1 VIASYKLIGTHTT
14 HHYHYHTITLKN
26 AFRSKFL
33 KGDTFHILVEFLLP
47 SAVAIAQAATISS
60 ADCSLVVI
68 HHTIFLNMS
77 SGERPVRI
85 QTLPGQK
92 IALRNFFT
100 KENAQDWICKLR
112 NMYFRT
118 LIAEREFDNLGTSH
132 ISYQWRKFS
141 AEYIVRKQVGAKYW
155 RASLTIATDD
165 AVFAL
170 IFDIISDWLEMLEVS
185 PYPEFNIPTELHGFM
200 KRCRMVS
207 EAISAG
213 AATIDEK
220 TLTENDRTIV
230 SQLIQLVVSVFVRY
244 GAMWEKF
251 QHMESGACDHGG
263 GGELTAG
270 KPHLVIADLEL
281 KLLEKRHA
289 WVADPAVDS
298 PQAAFMENTAIGEML
313 RKLTD
318 AELFTASRPV
328 DAPFIKI
335 AIYARPGNRIELQKT
350 LFTAFEEAMYKVYE
364 RRLILVELM
373 QVPVTVVL
381 NEEEAAI
388 ARSYNDDHE
397 ESLEFSETEL
407 CDMRGA
413 SNRVDASD
421 RAGKRSSDMCISSSC
436 PLLLLM

>member
-1 VIASYKLIGTHTT
+1 
-14 HHYHYHTITLKN
+14 
-26 AFRSKFL
+26 
-33 KGDTFHILVEFLLP
+33 
-47 SAVAIAQAATISS
+47 
-60 ADCSLVVI
+60 
-68 HHTIFLNMS
+68 
-77 SGERPVRI
+77 
-85 QTLPGQK
+85 
-92 IALRNFFT
+92 
-100 KENAQDWICKLR
+100 
-112 NMYFRT
+112 
-118 LIAEREFDNLGTSH
+118 
-132 ISYQWRKFS
+132 
-141 AEYIVRKQVGAKYW
+141 
-155 RASLTIATDD
+155 
-165 AVFAL
+165 
-170 IFDIISDWLEMLEVS
+170 
-185 PYPEFNIPTELHGFM
+185 
-200 KRCRMVS
+200 
-207 EAISAG
+207 
-213 AATIDEK
+213 
-220 TLTENDRTIV
+220 
-230 SQLIQLVVSVFVRY
+230 
-244 GAMWEKF
+244 
-251 QHMESGACDHGG
+251 
-263 GGELTAG
+263 
-270 KPHLVIADLEL
+270 
-281 KLLEKRHA
+281 
-289 WVADPAVDS
+289 
-298 PQAAFMENTAIGEML
+298 MENTAIGEML